1 MYGFALEYSYNTI
14 FGPITANVNWSDV
27 LHTVG
32 LYLSFGYNF

>member
-1 MYGFALEYSYNTI
+1 MYGFAIEYSYNTI

-27 LHTVG
+27 IHRVG